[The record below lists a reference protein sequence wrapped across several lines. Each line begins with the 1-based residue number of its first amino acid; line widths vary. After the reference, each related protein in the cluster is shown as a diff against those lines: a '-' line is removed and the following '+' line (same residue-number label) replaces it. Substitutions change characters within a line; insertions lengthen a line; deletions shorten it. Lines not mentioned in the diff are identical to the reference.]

1 MYDFLRGTVV
11 RAIPGRIVLGVGGV
25 GYDLIAP
32 LSTTAAMGRPGTEV
46 MLLVHLVVRED
57 DMRLYAFSTED
68 ERSLFRTLIGLSGIG
83 AATAI
88 QILSSTS
95 PKEFLVAIEKQDAS
109 FLKRIKGIG
118 EKTAKR
124 IILELKG
131 AKTLLPAGEGDGE
144 ASLGGVGGD
153 AVLALQAMGVPQKE
167 AVVRVETVLAREP
180 GLALEEIIKTALRG

>member
-11 RAIPGRIVLGVGGV
+11 RSLPGRIILGVGGV

-32 LSTTAAMGRPGTEV
+32 LSTSTAVGKPGTEV

-57 DMRLYAFSTED
+57 DMRLYAFLTED
-68 ERSLFRTLIGLSGIG
+68 ERALFRTLIGVSGIG
-83 AATAI
+83 ATTAV

-95 PKEFLVAIEKQDAS
+95 PKEFLVAIEKQDAT

-131 AKTLLPAGEGDGE
+131 AKTLLLPGGE
-144 ASLGGVGGD
+144 AEAKSLDGAAGD
-153 AVLALQAMGVPQKE
+153 AVLALQAMGIPQKE
-167 AVVRVETVLAREP
+167 AVVRVEKVLSREP
-180 GLALEEIIKTALRG
+180 GLVLEDIIKTALRG